1 MRSSPSSQD
10 VDATVGS
17 RNRSTH
23 FPLSHRTE
31 SPHLRPM
38 RLLPILTALLV
49 TAATA
54 LSAEAPVRHVVSF
67 KFKKDAAPAD
77 VRKVEEAF
85 AALKSKIP
93 QIQSLEWG
101 TNLSGENLDKG
112 FTHMWVLTF
121 ADTAAVKTYI
131 DHPDHQAFVKLLK
144 PSLEEAFVID
154 FQPRR

>member
-1 MRSSPSSQD
+1 
-10 VDATVGS
+10 
-17 RNRSTH
+17 
-23 FPLSHRTE
+23 
-31 SPHLRPM
+31 M

-101 TNLSGENLDKG
+101 TNVSGENLDKG